1 MTSAI
6 PEGSDPH
13 GQTRTGQ
20 GKCPFPHAQAS
31 LTRKPDLTAQP
42 GGPVELDGRGIYRVN
57 DFQVAREVLRSED
70 TAQAGFG
77 ADMVTQLS
85 ALKHQ
90 PVLYTEGQEHH
101 DMRRDTARYFT
112 PTAVAAYHPFIA
124 GLADRLVGD
133 LVRQGEGNLDDLS
146 LTMAVQ
152 VAAQVV
158 GLTDSLLPGLQRRV
172 MAFVEGEG
180 DSEPGTEN
188 TQTLAARLHQLV
200 DVPMF
205 YALDV
210 KPAIQARRKQR
221 RDDLISHLLDKDYS
235 DLEILTECLTY
246 GTAGMVT
253 TREFISVAAWHLLQ
267 RPELRADYVHGT
279 EPERHA
285 ILHEILRLEPVVN
298 TLYRR
303 AQTDMQIGGQ
313 LIPQGSVLALNV
325 PNTNADPTMAGEDAA
340 QLCPGRSLP
349 RGVQAPVLSFGDG
362 HHRCPGAF
370 LAIRESDVLLRR
382 LLIWNDLRVVTPPT
396 VTYNEVIKGYEL
408 RNFRIALG

>member
-1 MTSAI
+1 MTSA
-6 PEGSDPH
+6 PRPDPAS
-13 GQTRTGQ
+13 TG
-20 GKCPFPHAQAS
+20 GCPFGHGAAS
-31 LTRKPDLTAQP
+31 LTRKPELDTQP
-42 GGPVELDGRGIYRVN
+42 GSPLERDDRGIYRIH
-57 DFQVAREVLRSED
+57 DFHAAREILRSEQ
-70 TAQAGFG
+70 AVQAGFG

-85 ALKHQ
+85 NLKHQ

-101 DMRRDTARYFT
+101 EMRRDTARYFT

-124 GLADRLVGD
+124 GLADQLVGD
-133 LVRQGEGNLDDLS
+133 LLRRGEGNLDDLS

-158 GLTDSLLPGLQRRV
+158 GLTDSALPGLQRRV

-188 TQTLAARLHQLV
+188 RQTLAARLHQMV
-200 DVPMF
+200 DVPLF

-210 KPAIQARRKQR
+210 RPAIQARRRAR
-221 RDDLISHLLDKDYS
+221 RDDLISHLLDKEYS

-253 TREFISVAAWHLLQ
+253 TREFISVAAWHLL
-267 RPELRADYVHGT
+267 RHPDLRADYVHGT

-303 AQTDMQIGGQ
+303 TQADLEVGGQ
-313 LIPQGSVLALNV
+313 VIPQGSVVALNV
-325 PNTNADPTMAGEDAA
+325 SNTNADPAVAGGDAA
-340 QLCPGRSLP
+340 QLCPARPLP

-362 HHRCPGAF
+362 AHRCPGAF

-382 LLIWNDLRVVTPPT
+382 LLIWNDLRIVKEPT

-408 RNFRIALG
+408 RDFRIALG

>member
-1 MTSAI
+1 MTSAL
-6 PEGSDPH
+6 PDGSTPSPAPA
-13 GQTRTGQ
+13 GG
-20 GKCPFPHAQAS
+20 CPFLHDATS
-31 LTRKPDLTAQP
+31 LTRKPTLDTQP
-42 GGPVELDGRGIYRVN
+42 GAPVELDDRGIYRIH
-57 DFQVAREVLRSED
+57 DFHAARDVLRSED
-70 TAQAGFG
+70 TRQAGFG

-90 PVLYTEGQEHH
+90 PVLYTEGREHH
-101 DMRRDTARYFT
+101 EMRRDTARYFT

-133 LVRQGEGNLDDLS
+133 LIRRGEGNLDDLS

-158 GLTDSLLPGLQRRV
+158 GLTDSVLPGLQRRI
-172 MAFVEGEG
+172 MAFVEGDG
-180 DSEPGTEN
+180 DSEPGFVN
-188 TQTLAARLHQLV
+188 TPHWTYRFHQMM
-200 DVPMF
+200 DVPLL
-205 YALDV
+205 YTLDV
-210 KPAIQARRKQR
+210 KPAIRARRRARK
-221 RDDLISHLLDKDYS
+221 DDLISHLIDKDYS

-253 TREFISVAAWHLLQ
+253 TREFISVAAWHLL
-267 RPELRADYVHGT
+267 RHPDLRAEYVHGT
-279 EPERHA
+279 ETERHA

-298 TLYRR
+298 TIYRR
-303 AQTDMQIGGQ
+303 TQADMTVGGQ
-313 LIPQGSVLALNV
+313 HIPQGSVVAVNV
-325 PNTNADPTMAGEDAA
+325 TNTNADPAMAGADAA
-340 QLCPGRSLP
+340 QLCPARPLP

-362 HHRCPGAF
+362 VHRCPGAF

-382 LLIWNDLRVVTPPT
+382 LLIWNDLRIVQEPA

>member
-1 MTSAI
+1 MTSAT
-6 PEGSDPH
+6 PEG
-13 GQTRTGQ
+13 Q
-20 GKCPFPHAQAS
+20 CPFPHAATS
-31 LTRKPDLTAQP
+31 LTRKPGLHTPP
-42 GGPVELDGRGIYRVN
+42 GAPVEIDERGIYRIH
-57 DFQVAREVLRSED
+57 DFQTARDVLRAEE

-77 ADMVTQLS
+77 AEMVTQLS

-90 PVLYTEGQEHH
+90 PVLYAEGPEHH
-101 DMRRDTARYFT
+101 EMRRDTARYFT

-133 LVRQGEGNLDDLS
+133 LIRQREANLDDLS

-158 GLTDSLLPGLQRRV
+158 GLTDSVLPGLQRRV
-172 MAFVEGEG
+172 MAFVQGEG
-180 DSEPGTEN
+180 DSEPGTVN
-188 TQTLAARLHQLV
+188 TTTLAARLHQMA
-200 DVPMF
+200 DVPLF
-205 YALDV
+205 YTLDV
-210 KPAIQARRKQR
+210 KPAIQARRRQR
-221 RDDLISHLLDKDYS
+221 RDDLISHLLDKEYS

-253 TREFISVAAWHLLQ
+253 TREFISVAAWHLL
-267 RPELRADYVHGT
+267 RHPDLRADYVHGT
-279 EPERHA
+279 ETERHA

-298 TLYRR
+298 TIYRR
-303 AQTDMQIGGQ
+303 AAADLDVGGQ
-313 LIPQGSVLALNV
+313 VIPQGSIVAVNV
-325 PNTNADPTMAGEDAA
+325 PNTNADPAMAGGDAA
-340 QLCPGRSLP
+340 QLCPARPLP

-382 LLIWNDLRVVTPPT
+382 LLIWNDLRIVRAPT

-408 RNFRIALG
+408 RDFRIALG